1 MSFPLI
7 VFVRLLYRKFVP
19 NVNYPLGE
27 AKWPGFLLTD
37 TEAQLLVNEVFSGYS
52 ALLGD
57 HAALLDFTFGT
68 QLVEWRQ
75 VKFAIAIR
83 CKSKPQED
91 SPRWLETEHAHSS
104 STEIQNAHA

>member
-37 TEAQLLVNEVFSGYS
+37 AEAQLLVNEVFSGYS

-68 QLVEWRQ
+68 QLVE
-75 VKFAIAIR
+75 
-83 CKSKPQED
+83 
-91 SPRWLETEHAHSS
+91 
-104 STEIQNAHA
+104 

>member
-1 MSFPLI
+1 MHNTLRYDRKRQMSD
-7 VFVRLLYRKFVP
+7 
-19 NVNYPLGE
+19 
-27 AKWPGFLLTD
+27 A
-37 TEAQLLVNEVFSGYS
+37 EAQLLVNEVFSGYS

-91 SPRWLETEHAHSS
+91 SPRWLELLYLNED
-104 STEIQNAHA
+104 NLMFDP